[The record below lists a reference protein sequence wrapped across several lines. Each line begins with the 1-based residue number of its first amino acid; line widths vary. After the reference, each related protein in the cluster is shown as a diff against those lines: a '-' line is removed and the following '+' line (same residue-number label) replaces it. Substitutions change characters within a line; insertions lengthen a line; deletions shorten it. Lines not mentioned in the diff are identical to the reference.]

1 MARAKTTC
9 EQCGGHDDHPKQHIG
24 AVTKHNDCLSISEKE
39 LVVSSSAT
47 AAEIIAACENGKRG
61 PELLSFIQDLHKEGP
76 Q

>member
-1 MARAKTTC
+1 
-9 EQCGGHDDHPKQHIG
+9 
-24 AVTKHNDCLSISEKE
+24 VTKHNDCLSISEKE

-61 PELLSFIQDLHKEGP
+61 PEEGP